1 MADNQISSS
10 YDGLHMPYSPEAE
23 QALLGAIILE
33 SDVFDKVIEYIK
45 SPDYFYVSLH
55 KLIFKTMTEMVNFG
69 GKIDFVT
76 LLEKLKQTG
85 SFDET
90 TGKTYLYDL
99 ANNCPSISNAEA
111 YAEVIRD
118 KYNTR
123 RLITAAREIIDDAT
137 AGTEDTSVIIDSAEQ
152 KIFDIRQGNE
162 EKGLERINSD
172 IMQTFDRLDALNSAT
187 DDSMKPV
194 STGIGDLDR
203 VITGLNRSDL
213 ILLAARPGMGKTSF
227 ALNIARYVACT
238 AKKTVAFFSLEMSKE
253 QLASRL
259 LSSEALIEGTKLRTG
274 KLNDEAWGRLIP
286 ASDILGKS
294 ELYLD

>member
-99 ANNCPSISNAEA
+99 VNNCPSISN
-111 YAEVIRD
+111 RQ
-118 KYNTR
+118 
-123 RLITAAREIIDDAT
+123 
-137 AGTEDTSVIIDSAEQ
+137 EDRKSV
-152 KIFDIRQGNE
+152 
-162 EKGLERINSD
+162 
-172 IMQTFDRLDALNSAT
+172 
-187 DDSMKPV
+187 V
-194 STGIGDLDR
+194 
-203 VITGLNRSDL
+203 
-213 ILLAARPGMGKTSF
+213 
-227 ALNIARYVACT
+227 
-238 AKKTVAFFSLEMSKE
+238 
-253 QLASRL
+253 
-259 LSSEALIEGTKLRTG
+259 
-274 KLNDEAWGRLIP
+274 
-286 ASDILGKS
+286 
-294 ELYLD
+294 